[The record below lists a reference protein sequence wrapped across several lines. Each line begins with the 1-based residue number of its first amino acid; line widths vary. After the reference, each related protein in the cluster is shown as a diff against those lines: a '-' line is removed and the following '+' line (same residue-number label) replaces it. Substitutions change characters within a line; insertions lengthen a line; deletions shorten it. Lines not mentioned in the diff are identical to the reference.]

1 MSALN
6 RFVAKKRIAE
16 LENRLNNLH
25 KLVEN
30 IAFNQEQIV
39 AALSTKEE
47 EEEVKPKPKKKA
59 VAKKSK

>member
-39 AALSTKEE
+39 AALSPK